1 MLLITNVT
9 AVTVDAQRRIVT
21 DAAILVED
29 ERIAEIGKATDLMSR
44 HSDAEQLDGR
54 GMLALPGL
62 IDAHAHSDQAL
73 LRGAADDLP
82 WRPYLQE
89 VIWPLLGQRIPEDA
103 LISLKLCML
112 EMIKSGTT
120 CFVDSI
126 VPSHY
131 DFDILAQAVVDMGMR
146 AVLAKYVLPDALFER
161 DASPVVKGE
170 FSAEE
175 ESLADAV
182 RGIQAWHGAA
192 GGRLQVW
199 FGPLVPRE
207 EPPASASPDF
217 YRRISQLAAEH
228 GTGITIHLAGTIDD
242 PPFFER
248 EFGMLPAEFAQR
260 YDLVGP
266 NVLLING
273 TWFSEEEIPIL
284 AETNT
289 RLVHS
294 PSANMK
300 MGEGVAKVPQMRAAG
315 VTVALGCDA
324 GANNNCHD
332 MIREMKAASLLHN
345 VTMMDPTTLTAEDA
359 LEMAT
364 IDGARAIGRED
375 ELGSLQVGKQADVI
389 LVDLQQPHTM
399 PIHDPIANLV
409 YAAHGGNVDTVMVA
423 GKVLMRGREVLVA
436 DEAAILEEAQ
446 ARGAALLERG
456 GIEVA
461 PGWPIE

>member
-1 MLLITNVT
+1 M
-9 AVTVDAQRRIVT
+9 
-21 DAAILVED
+21 ED
-29 ERIAEIGKATDLMSR
+29 MTFI
-44 HSDAEQLDGR
+44 
-54 GMLALPGL
+54 
-62 IDAHAHSDQAL
+62 
-73 LRGAADDLP
+73 
-82 WRPYLQE
+82 
-89 VIWPLLGQRIPEDA
+89 
-103 LISLKLCML
+103 
-112 EMIKSGTT
+112 
-120 CFVDSI
+120 
-126 VPSHY
+126 
-131 DFDILAQAVVDMGMR
+131 
-146 AVLAKYVLPDALFER
+146 R
-161 DASPVVKGE
+161 D
-170 FSAEE
+170 
-175 ESLADAV
+175 
-182 RGIQAWHGAA
+182 
-192 GGRLQVW
+192 
-199 FGPLVPRE
+199 
-207 EPPASASPDF
+207 
-217 YRRISQLAAEH
+217 
-228 GTGITIHLAGTIDD
+228 
-242 PPFFER
+242 

-273 TWFSEEEIPIL
+273 CWFNEEEIQIL
-284 AETNT
+284 ADTDT

-300 MGEGVAKVPQMRAAG
+300 MATGVAKVPQMRDAG
-315 VTVALGCDA
+315 VTVALGCDG
-324 GANNNCHD
+324 GANNNCND

-345 VTMMDPTTLTAEDA
+345 LTMMDPTTLTAEDA

-423 GKVLMRGREVLVA
+423 GKVLMRDREVLVA

-461 PGWPIE
+461 PEWRIE